1 MWVRDTSL
9 QMSLSW
15 QLEPGRNVDVEI
27 SWILI
32 PSWSNRHDS
41 RLQLTASKKLIISEN
56 KRDFLFK
63 QTYDRIIF
71 SPIIKLDSIYLLKKV
86 IKKFR
91 DWIWIRSSEYSFGE
105 IGFIQNNKLMIYI
118 SSSDWWCP
126 SHWECRKS

>member
-1 MWVRDTSL
+1 M
-9 QMSLSW
+9 
-15 QLEPGRNVDVEI
+15 EI

-71 SPIIKLDSIYLLKKV
+71 SPRYCAHLQYTCTVESHIQFYLYVSADK
-86 IKKFR
+86 
-91 DWIWIRSSEYSFGE
+91 
-105 IGFIQNNKLMIYI
+105 YI
-118 SSSDWWCP
+118 SSIRITLLTTSQLSSSSAQHHRAYPRDRRLQEHQLRPGRQPCQGCGLTP
-126 SHWECRKS
+126 AGKRS